1 VILEECHR
9 FLIIVQFTISLAQF
23 RHTLDDR
30 QETPRGRD
38 HTKRYGASNADGA
51 LTVKAMARRR
61 LGSQKVAVEG
71 LALSS
76 RPLRPT
82 T

>member
-30 QETPRGRD
+30 QRNTTR
-38 HTKRYGASNADGA
+38 K
-51 LTVKAMARRR
+51 
-61 LGSQKVAVEG
+61 G
-71 LALSS
+71 LYEEI
-76 RPLRPT
+76 RCFEC
-82 T
+82 